1 MNNVHQPIN
10 NSATE
15 AEQLIAFCENQL
27 QKYTTSTTF
36 TDGYFMRDSHQPTTE
51 TGTGSLR
58 QQEWLLNFVPPSG
71 FSGLTIQKQSYPAE
85 VPAFSHYALLKNDT
99 SQLNVSWVRINKR
112 DDTSPVEPM
121 LITVIYGAQQAA
133 TDLAIGQ
140 PIIKALMSEIEAAEP
155 IIPALPPTATDAGHA
170 ERSCSVILFE
180 RRNLTPS
187 VLRLVGTHLQLLGAE
202 VPNAQLTMLFDV
214 DISELT
220 KVSAPGISQ
229 LCLTANG
236 TRYTLDFSTVDIDYI
251 LTVSNASLDQATAE
265 RAWWIDRLAANGV
278 AIEASHLLSR
288 AQIVIA
294 SVIGIVIVVII
305 FALSFHG

>member
-1 MNNVHQPIN
+1 MNNAPQPID
-10 NSATE
+10 NSTAE
-15 AEQLIAFCENQL
+15 AEQLITFCEQQL
-27 QKYTTSTTF
+27 QKFASSTAF
-36 TDGYFMRDSHQPTTE
+36 TDGYFDRESRQPTADTSA
-51 TGTGSLR
+51 GSYR
-58 QQEWLLNFVPPSG
+58 QQEWMLNFVPPSG
-71 FSGLTIQKQSYPAE
+71 FSGLTIQKQSCPDE

-121 LITVIYGAQQAA
+121 LITVIYGVKQVAP
-133 TDLAIGQ
+133 DLASGQ
-140 PIIKALMSEIEAAEP
+140 PIIEALVAEIGAAEP
-155 IIPALPPTATDAGHA
+155 IIPALPSTATGAGQA
-170 ERSCSVILFE
+170 ERSCSVNLFE
-180 RRNLTPS
+180 RRDLTPS

-236 TRYTLDFSTVDIDYI
+236 TRYTLDFSTVDLAYI
-251 LTVSNASLDQATAE
+251 LRVSNASLDQATAE
-265 RAWWIDRLAANGV
+265 RAWWLNRLTANGV
-278 AIEASHLLSR
+278 VIEASHLLSR

-294 SVIGIVIVVII
+294 CVIGVVIVGVIVA
-305 FALSFHG
+305 FSYHG

>member
-1 MNNVHQPIN
+1 MNNVPQPID

-15 AEQLIAFCENQL
+15 AEQLIAFCEKQL
-27 QKYTTSTTF
+27 QKYAASTTF
-36 TDGYFMRDSHQPTTE
+36 TDGYFMRDSHQPTID

-99 SQLNVSWVRINKR
+99 SQQNVGWVRINKR
-112 DDTSPVEPM
+112 DDTSLVAPM
-121 LITVIYGAQQAA
+121 LITVIYGAQKLAP
-133 TDLAIGQ
+133 DLAIGQ
-140 PIIKALMSEIEAAEP
+140 PIIEALMSAIEAAEP
-155 IIPALPPTATDAGHA
+155 IIPALPPTATDAGKA

-180 RRNLTPS
+180 RRNLMPS

-214 DISELT
+214 GISELT
-220 KVSAPGISQ
+220 KVSAPGVSQ

-236 TRYTLDFSTVDIDYI
+236 TRYTLDFSTVDIAYI
-251 LTVSNASLDQATAE
+251 LTVSNSSLDQATAE
-265 RAWWIDRLAANGV
+265 RAWWLDCLVANGV
-278 AIEASHLLSR
+278 AIETSHLLSR

-305 FALSFHG
+305 IVFSFHG